1 MAPKRGFC
9 YKCQK
14 FQSHLRRHVSTCK
27 FVTPSKKRRI
37 VNVTAGNSNK
47 KSVTAGN
54 SDVSMQNA
62 YQKSVTA
69 GNSDVCMTKTWN
81 HLPKRVVANTVRTI
95 LTERIDGFR
104 NQLASYERAP
114 ATIMDMLMRKSV
126 SKANEEAGKQH
137 MMAQFPRLQI

>member
-1 MAPKRGFC
+1 
-9 YKCQK
+9 
-14 FQSHLRRHVSTCK
+14 
-27 FVTPSKKRRI
+27 
-37 VNVTAGNSNK
+37 
-47 KSVTAGN
+47 
-54 SDVSMQNA
+54 MQNA

-126 SKANEEAGKQH
+126 SKANEEASKER